1 MGPLAIAC
9 PRIQCAKRVQ
19 PAVGGEAH
27 AVIVQ
32 RRVYSQ
38 TRYPD
43 PTGSSWV
50 NAMSTGRAEQEPPGR
65 PGHPPGGLF
74 LLAAF
79 NLLTGAGCGCI
90 WLHSAPSPD
99 DADARL
105 LAAGSCVVAVA
116 MLSAGICLLVRR
128 PLGWRLAAGAQLFS
142 SGTQLVLAC
151 IGLSMT
157 NTARQK
163 AGDFA
168 GFAAMP
174 LPCARMSWPSW
185 SRAGPAGAPR
195 RRRRAASC

>member
-1 MGPLAIAC
+1 M
-9 PRIQCAKRVQ
+9 
-19 PAVGGEAH
+19 
-27 AVIVQ
+27 Q
-32 RRVYSQ
+32 RWVYSQ
-38 TRYPD
+38 TGYPD

-50 NAMSTGRAEQEPPGR
+50 NAMSTGQAEQGPPGR
-65 PGHPPGGLF
+65 PGHPPGGLS
-74 LLAAF
+74 LLTAF

-128 PLGWRLAAGAQLFS
+128 PWCWRVAAGAQLFS

-163 AGDFA
+163 GGDWA
-168 GFAAMP
+168 GFAVLTGQAISIAP
-174 LPCARMSWPSW
+174 LVPAIVSV
-185 SRAGPAGAPR
+185 AGFFYLRRPR
-195 RRRRAASC
+195 VKAAFYVVTPPKNEA

>member
-1 MGPLAIAC
+1 M
-9 PRIQCAKRVQ
+9 
-19 PAVGGEAH
+19 
-27 AVIVQ
+27 IVQ
-32 RRVYSQ
+32 RLVYSQ
-38 TRYPD
+38 TCYPD

-50 NAMSTGRAEQEPPGR
+50 NAMSTGQAEQEPPGR
-65 PGHPPGGLF
+65 RGHPPGGLF

-116 MLSAGICLLVRR
+116 MLSAGICLLARR
-128 PLGWRLAAGAQLFS
+128 PWSWRLAAGAQLFS
-142 SGTQLVLAC
+142 SGAQLVLAC

-163 AGDFA
+163 GGDWVGFAVLAGQVISIAPLVPAIVSVA
-168 GFAAMP
+168 GFFYLRRPRVKAAFYVVTP
-174 LPCARMSWPSW
+174 PQK
-185 SRAGPAGAPR
+185 
-195 RRRRAASC
+195 